1 MVLLQLIPTNAN
13 QIDKPTYLMRLT
25 IFCLL
30 LLPLLSQAT
39 LKDTT
44 VNTFTAYSSAFE
56 NNGIYPK
63 LYTCDSSSISPPIAW
78 KNLPKGAKYIAITM
92 HHIPKDG
99 GKKVYMLLYNIP
111 ASVTNLPQGATN
123 IGTWGSNTQN
133 KNLSYSPP
141 CSKGPGAKSYIITAY
156 ALSDSLQFNNS
167 AVTLDEFLDATKSTT
182 LATSTITVQ
191 YAR

>member
-1 MVLLQLIPTNAN
+1 MRQLL
-13 QIDKPTYLMRLT
+13 
-25 IFCLL
+25 FCLL
-30 LLPLLSQAT
+30 LLPLFSKANIT
-39 LKDTT
+39 DTT
-44 VNTFTAYSSAFE
+44 NHGFTAFSSAFV
-56 NNGIYPK
+56 NNGSYPK
-63 LYTCDSSSISPPIAW
+63 LYTCDSTSKSPPIAW
-78 KNLPKGAKYIAITM
+78 KQVPKGTKFIAITM

-111 ASVTNLPQGATN
+111 AGATNLPQGATN

-141 CSKGPGAKSYIITAY
+141 CSKGPGAKSYIITVY
-156 ALSDSLQFNNS
+156 ALSDSLQFSNS